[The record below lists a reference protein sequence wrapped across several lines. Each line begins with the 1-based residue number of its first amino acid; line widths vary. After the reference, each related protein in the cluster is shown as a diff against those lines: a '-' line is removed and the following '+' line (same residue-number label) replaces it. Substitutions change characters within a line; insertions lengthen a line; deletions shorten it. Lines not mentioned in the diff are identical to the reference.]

1 MNEDASGKKSGGV
14 DGGVKVP
21 VAVAVNGSGGGGAKA
36 NGKVVG
42 NGGQENG
49 TAATTTTT
57 LEKRKTTLEKR
68 VRESSGVSS
77 SSGECTSGESRAAA
91 DEAYGG
97 GEDENNEAGSKD
109 QKADEDGDLN
119 MQPES
124 ANEDEGKQNGHFGAA
139 IENGGG
145 KPKLPR
151 PSGTVECPRCNSKD
165 TKFCYYNNYNI
176 KQPRYFCKVRKHHKD
191 KRKGERSPL
200 ASFLFLLHSAASSSS
215 LSKTTRER
223 EIERK
228 RERELG
234 TDQNTLPCSSFHVF
248 LFPKQSVVPEILDI
262 WRHAEECSCGCGAEE
277 AQVFLQESRQV

>member
-1 MNEDASGKKSGGV
+1 
-14 DGGVKVP
+14 
-21 VAVAVNGSGGGGAKA
+21 
-36 NGKVVG
+36 
-42 NGGQENG
+42 
-49 TAATTTTT
+49 
-57 LEKRKTTLEKR
+57 
-68 VRESSGVSS
+68 
-77 SSGECTSGESRAAA
+77 
-91 DEAYGG
+91 
-97 GEDENNEAGSKD
+97 
-109 QKADEDGDLN
+109 

-223 EIERK
+223 ERERK